1 MNAIEKSFVN
11 LIEGNK
17 LSFPRLKKFIRYQF
31 DIDIYWFFIIVVAS
45 GVFDLVVLFADG
57 YTSRWIIP
65 ILQGVHR

>member
-17 LSFPRLKKFIRYQF
+17 LSFSRLKKFIAYQF
-31 DIDIYWFFIIVVAS
+31 DIDIYWIFIIIITS
-45 GVFDLVVLFADG
+45 GVFDLVLLYADG
-57 YTSRWIIP
+57 YTSRWLTP